1 MSTELTLGLV
11 VAAVLVFWSV
21 GAYNRLV
28 RMRTEIA
35 RAFGVL
41 EAQIVQ
47 RHALL
52 GRWATA
58 LGPVLGEGCEAVDAV
73 SAAAEQVLIA
83 TDRAR
88 LRPSAA
94 RAIASLRLAE
104 DTLAAARAKLM
115 AELPA
120 HLQPGANPDAAAP
133 TRKRGGRG
141 RRSIDLATSQ
151 VLATFQDEFVAVG
164 STLALARRQ
173 FNEAADQYNEAVLQ
187 FPTVLL
193 SSLFGFRAAGSL

>member
-1 MSTELTLGLV
+1 MSTQQTLALV
-11 VAAVLVFWSV
+11 VGAVLVFWSV

-28 RMRTEIA
+28 RMRIEIG
-35 RAFGVL
+35 RAYGVL

-52 GRWATA
+52 GRWAEA
-58 LGPVLGEGCEAVDAV
+58 LRPVLGEGSEAVDAV

-83 TDRAR
+83 TERAR
-88 LRPSAA
+88 VRPSAA

-104 DTLAAARAKLM
+104 DTLAAARARLM

-120 HLQPGANPDAAAP
+120 HLQPGAAQEAP
-133 TRKRGGRG
+133 ARKRGGRG
-141 RRSIDLATSQ
+141 RRTIDLATSQ
-151 VLATFQDEFVAVG
+151 ELAAFQDEFVAVG

-173 FNEAADQYNEAVLQ
+173 FNESADQYNEAVLQ

-193 SSLFGFRAAGSL
+193 ASLFGFRAAGSL

>member
-1 MSTELTLGLV
+1 MSTEQTLALV
-11 VAAVLVFWSV
+11 VGAVLVFWSV

-28 RMRTEIA
+28 RMRSEIG
-35 RAFGVL
+35 RAYGVL

-52 GRWATA
+52 GRWAEA
-58 LGPVLGEGCEAVDAV
+58 LRPVLGEGSEAVDAV
-73 SAAAEQVLIA
+73 SAAAEQVLVA
-83 TDRAR
+83 SERAR
-88 LRPSAA
+88 MRPSAA

-104 DTLAAARAKLM
+104 DTLAAARARLM

-120 HLQPGANPDAAAP
+120 YLQPGAAQEAP
-133 TRKRGGRG
+133 RKRGGRG
-141 RRSIDLATSQ
+141 RRTIDLATSQ
-151 VLATFQDEFVAVG
+151 ELAAFQDEFVAVG

-193 SSLFGFRAAGSL
+193 ASLFGFRAAGSL